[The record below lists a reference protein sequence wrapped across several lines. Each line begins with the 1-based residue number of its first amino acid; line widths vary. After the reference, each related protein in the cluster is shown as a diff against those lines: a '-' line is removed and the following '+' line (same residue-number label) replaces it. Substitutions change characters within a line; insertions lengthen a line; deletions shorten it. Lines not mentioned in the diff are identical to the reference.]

1 MIILIR
7 ILDFSVHVVAL
18 VAVSAGHFEKAQ
30 ESEMELLVVI
40 HMPAGG
46 TFYLQIIQREVPIP
60 VMSGLRRGEDIP
72 EYLES
77 LITLQLMNQISQLR
91 ELMVGQSGH
100 VYYRTACFN
109 IGKPVF
115 NDPLF
120 KAMVV
125 IRRTGIGC

>member
-1 MIILIR
+1 
-7 ILDFSVHVVAL
+7 
-18 VAVSAGHFEKAQ
+18 
-30 ESEMELLVVI
+30 MELFVVI

-46 TFYLQIIQREVPIP
+46 TFYLQSIEREVPIP

-100 VYYRTACFN
+100 IDYRTACFN
-109 IGKPVF
+109 IGETVF
-115 NDPLF
+115 NDSLLE
-120 KAMVV
+120 AMVV
-125 IRRTGIGC
+125 IRRTGIGY